1 MNENLSSSGG
11 AVLASE
17 RAPTQPA
24 PKRLDGT
31 PVPTDR
37 LLVRSIAWSAA
48 SDWATQIFTWLA
60 FLQVMRLLTPAD
72 FGIAGMAGILMPYM
86 GQLTGLGL
94 PRAVITIR
102 DLTEDQLAQMNT
114 LSLISA
120 TILLLFGVAIA
131 KPFAAFFHTP
141 ALAPVFIVACGG
153 LIMSALCAVPNARL
167 AKEMRFRLLSVLTI
181 VCTLTAAAATLIMAL
196 LGFGYWALV
205 LGNMVSGVI
214 KTIVIQWVRPT
225 RLAWPRRNAIREPL
239 RFGWQVSVSLI
250 AMNSYQRLD
259 NFVAGRVLGPAA
271 LGFYANAW
279 ELANVPI
286 EKVASL
292 VTTVIPS
299 FLSAVQD
306 QPAALRRYL
315 RGLTETISMAAF
327 PATVGLSLVAPDAVP
342 LIFGHKWD
350 GMIAP
355 LQVLSLYAAFRAIVA
370 LLSKVLVAI
379 QKVRFVMWNDLA
391 ALILLPI
398 AFYIGS
404 HRGTTGIAWAW
415 VVVYPFIVLP
425 LYRKTFRA
433 IGMTLPEY
441 FRALRPAVTG
451 TLVMTGFVE
460 VAKRS
465 LNASQPLLLRLAI
478 EVAVGALAYLGIV
491 WLLHRDRVMAIFR
504 AIKKLLPLRTTLAP
518 ESVG

>member
-1 MNENLSSSGG
+1 MNEDSPALGKV
-11 AVLASE
+11 ALASE
-17 RAPTQPA
+17 TEPGTLDPVSS
-24 PKRLDGT
+24 RLPET
-31 PVPTDR
+31 PTDR
-37 LLVRSIAWSAA
+37 MLARSIAWSAG

-94 PRAVITIR
+94 PRAVIAIR

-120 TILLLFGVAIA
+120 TTLFLLGVAIA
-131 KPFAAFFHTP
+131 KPFAAFFRTP
-141 ALAPVFIVACGG
+141 ALAPVFIVACSG

-181 VCTLTAAAATLIMAL
+181 VCTLTSAAATLIMAF
-196 LGFGYWALV
+196 LGFGYWSLL

-214 KTIVIQWVRPT
+214 KTIVIQRARPT
-225 RLAWPRRNAIREPL
+225 RLAWPRLKAIREPL
-239 RFGWQVSVSLI
+239 RFGWQISVSLI

-259 NFVAGRVLGPAA
+259 NLVAGRVLGPVA
-271 LGFYANAW
+271 LGFYGNAW

-315 RGLTETISMAAF
+315 RGLTETIALAAF
-327 PATVGLSLVAPDAVP
+327 PATVGLSLVARDAVP

-370 LLSKVLVAI
+370 LLPKVLVAI
-379 QKVRFVMWNDLA
+379 QKVRFVMWTDLA
-391 ALILLPI
+391 ALVLLPI

-404 HRGTTGIAWAW
+404 HKGITGIAWAW
-415 VVVYPFIVLP
+415 VVAYPFIVLP
-425 LYRKTFRA
+425 LYRKTFQA
-433 IGMTLPEY
+433 IGMSLAEY
-441 FRALRPAVTG
+441 LRSLRPAVTG
-451 TLVMTGFVE
+451 TLVMAALVE
-460 VAKRS
+460 LVKRS
-465 LNASQPLLLRLAI
+465 LGPGHPLLLRLALQ
-478 EVAVGALAYLGIV
+478 VAAGALAYLGTV
-491 WLLHRDRVMAIFR
+491 WLLHRDRVIAVFR
-504 AIKKLLPLRTTLAP
+504 IVQKLLPLKSSGTQ
-518 ESVG
+518 ESAA